1 MFIAKEGWPFIL
13 IPAVAAVALFA
24 LRGGMLTGVLGSLCL
39 LIAVFCAFFFRDP
52 SRVIA
57 ADPAAVVA
65 PCDGTVM
72 EITTEDGQNVIRV
85 FLSVFNVHIQRA
97 PVDGAVTGVKYIP
110 GKFLPA
116 MKPEACR
123 VNEQNVITISSEK
136 GSFIV
141 KQIAGILARR
151 VVAWSKPGDVVKK
164 GDKIGLIKFGSQVD
178 LYMPP
183 ASVIAVKVGDIVV
196 GGETVMGTVR

>member
-1 MFIAKEGWPFIL
+1 MFIAKEGWPFIF
-13 IPAVAAVALFA
+13 IPFIAAVALFA
-24 LRGGMLTGVLGSLCL
+24 LRGGTLTGVFGVLCL
-39 LIAVFCAFFFRDP
+39 LIALFCAFFFRDP
-52 SRVIA
+52 SRVIV

-97 PVDGAVTGVKYIP
+97 PVDGAVTDVKYRP

-123 VNEQNVITISSEK
+123 VNEQNVITIASDK
-136 GSFIV
+136 GTFIV

-178 LYMPP
+178 LYLPP
-183 ASVIAVKVGDIVV
+183 TSVVVVKVGDTVV

>member
-13 IPAVAAVALFA
+13 IPLAAAAALFA
-24 LRGGMLTGVLGSLCL
+24 LRGGMLTGVPAVVCL
-39 LIAVFCAFFFRDP
+39 LISLFCAFFFRDP

-57 ADPAAVVA
+57 SDPAAIVA

-72 EITTEDGQNVIRV
+72 EITTEDGRNVIRV

-97 PVDGAVTGVKYIP
+97 PVAGSVTDVKYIP

-116 MKPEACR
+116 MNPDACR
-123 VNEQNVITISSEK
+123 VNEQNVITIASEK
-136 GSFIV
+136 GPFIV

-151 VVAWSKPGDVVKK
+151 VVAWSKPGDIVKK
-164 GDKIGLIKFGSQVD
+164 GDKIGLIKFSSQVD
-178 LYMPP
+178 LYLPP
-183 ASVIAVKVGDIVV
+183 AAEIAVKVGDKVV
-196 GGETVMGTVR
+196 GGETIMGKVR